1 MTSLVNEAEEQVKI
15 MSDNNNRTSLT
26 KYIVAAAAAV
36 LVIGVTVTAVMIRS
50 HRKGNIVIQKT
61 DSDISEQSCE
71 SFSSVKDTKL
81 NTQTTK
87 TTKTAKADSEAKSTK
102 AATAHTTKSASVTT
116 AVDFPIDINHA
127 SEQQLCAISGI
138 GPSTAK
144 SIIDHRNS
152 IGKFGRIE
160 QLLDVDGIGEKTF
173 QKLKQYLYVSQKDIV
188 TTIQSTGAE
197 KEHTTPTKKT
207 AAITVKSSA
216 VSDTAESRRMTATT
230 KESSEVTSEHTISTD
245 IPKPEELNINQASTE
260 EFALFFD
267 LPLEKAQK
275 ITEAREKIHGFT
287 NILQLLYSGVV
298 SEDQIK
304 AVHNKLKL

>member
-1 MTSLVNEAEEQVKI
+1 MTSLINEAEKQVKI

-197 KEHTTPTKKT
+197 MEHTTPTKKT
-207 AAITVKSSA
+207 AAITVKSSSITKSKSTSSA
-216 VSDTAESRRMTATT
+216 PEIT
-230 KESSEVTSEHTISTD
+230 KESSTITSEHTSSSD
-245 IPKPEELNINQASTE
+245 VPKPEELNINQASTE

-267 LPLEKAQK
+267 LSHDKAQK

-304 AVHNKLKL
+304 DVQNKLKL